1 MYIYIIYIDII
12 SIYILV
18 CCFRF
23 PPCLLMILF
32 GKNMWYSR
40 KVLDEFGWVMFLAFF
55 PGMFHDFGDSLKCFL
70 GDSGWFLDKQRALG
84 FGGVGQGL
92 SPSWRPGKVEDV
104 HYKKHGIQWIYL
116 LHQSRV
122 LHDTTIFWWDVRLE
136 LWRMKWLWTFVVVKR
151 YWMFFSAWHLAVHP
165 IDAVCVV

>member
-1 MYIYIIYIDII
+1 MFCRNIPAMQEFVAKLLWYSWDAGTRSAFAQPGGVGLKVLQAGGLFFFPNFCIYIIYSTNMYIYIIYIDII

-70 GDSGWFLDKQRALG
+70 GDSG
-84 FGGVGQGL
+84 
-92 SPSWRPGKVEDV
+92 
-104 HYKKHGIQWIYL
+104 
-116 LHQSRV
+116 
-122 LHDTTIFWWDVRLE
+122 
-136 LWRMKWLWTFVVVKR
+136 
-151 YWMFFSAWHLAVHP
+151 
-165 IDAVCVV
+165 